1 MAATLLGSLLVSL
14 GLESGQFKSGL
25 TDAERRAA
33 RAGDKMENLGR
44 RVGTAAK
51 AMVGLGAAIAG
62 SQLVSQ
68 IKDMAVAGLEHASSL
83 GEQAQ
88 QLGVTTSELQRYR
101 FIATQVGI
109 DQEVMDKGLAKLSI
123 SMGDLAAGAKAP
135 TAALE
140 RLGFKQQEI
149 AAISKMSAGE
159 AIPVLAD
166 AFAKLKSPTEA
177 AAIAADL
184 FGAKMGGK
192 FLTLLMGGKQGI
204 DQLTDSYKKLG
215 IELSEGQ
222 IAKADEAMDK
232 LAALQEVM
240 KARQAQITAD
250 NADGILA
257 GLSAWEEFKTE
268 LIVIFGKIS
277 TATVQFDAILK
288 RIADSIPDP
297 FETAGKAIDWL
308 DDTYSRAK
316 ASVIASTKALYQG
329 IKTWLQDKLQAVW
342 DWLGKKIELAK
353 KQFFDLYDA
362 VVGHSYIPDMVD
374 EIGVQMRR
382 LDAEMVKPIEKAV
395 KKGTEAFRQLQQ
407 DVRGIMDELFPEQAA
422 ANRRAGMFAKLEQGR
437 NSGLLNRDTFNAA
450 ADALANQPVRGDV
463 PDSAALIPAIPPE
476 ALHSIEGINE
486 QLQILSDNLPL
497 VNTKWDALS
506 EALRDRGRE
515 AFDSLA
521 HHIEGVLLGFESL
534 GDAVRNLI
542 SELAQ
547 MAIQQ
552 FLIKPLGASLGVP
565 GFATGTNFAP
575 GGLAVVGER
584 GPELVNLPRGSQVI
598 PNHQTSQMMGGVTHS
613 PNFYFPS
620 ITDARGAR
628 EAGTQAARRYRAE
641 INGPLR

>member
-123 SMGDLAAGAKAP
+123 TMGDLAAGAKAP

-140 RLGFKQQEI
+140 RLGFSQQRI
-149 AAISKMSAGE
+149 AEISKMSAGE

-204 DQLTDSYKKLG
+204 DQLTESYKKLG
-215 IELSEGQ
+215 LEITDGQ

-232 LAALQEVM
+232 LAAMQEVM
-240 KARQAQITAD
+240 KARQAQVAVD
-250 NADGILA
+250 NAEGIMA
-257 GLSAWEEFKTE
+257 GLQAWEEFKTE
-268 LIVIFGKIS
+268 LIVVFGKIAKG
-277 TATVQFDAILK
+277 TEELDKVLK
-288 RIADSIPDP
+288 DLADRIPDP
-297 FETAGKAIDWL
+297 YEAAGAAIDWL
-308 DDTYSRAK
+308 DNAYANAK
-316 ASVIASTKALYQG
+316 ASVIASTRQLFQG
-329 IKTWLQDKLQAVW
+329 VKLWLQDKLQAVW
-342 DWLGKKIELAK
+342 DWLGKKIETAK
-353 KQFFDLYDA
+353 QQFFNLYDA

-374 EIGVQMRR
+374 EIGVEMRR
-382 LDAEMVKPIEKAV
+382 LDDVMVKPIEKAT
-395 KKGTEAFRQLQQ
+395 KAGTEAFRQMQQ
-407 DVRGIMDELFPEQAA
+407 DLRGLLDRLFPDQAA
-422 ANRRAGMFAKLEQGR
+422 LAANARDFAILEWGR
-437 NSGLLNRDTFNAA
+437 KTGKINRDTFNAS
-450 ADALANQPVRGDV
+450 ADALANERPRGDV
-463 PDSAALIPAIPPE
+463 PDAASVLAAIPPD
-476 ALHSIEGINE
+476 ALSSIEGIDAALASISE
-486 QLQILSDNLPL
+486 GLPQ
-497 VNTKWDALS
+497 VSVKWDALS
-506 EALRDRGRE
+506 EALRDRGRD
-515 AFDSLA
+515 AFESLS
-521 HHIEGVLLGFESL
+521 HHIQGVLLGFESL
-534 GDAVRNLI
+534 GDAVRGLI
-542 SELAQ
+542 AELAQ

-552 FLIKPLGASLGVP
+552 FLIKPLGMALGVP
-565 GFATGTNFAP
+565 GFANGTNFAP

-613 PNFYFPS
+613 PNFYFPG

-628 EAGTQAARRYRAE
+628 EAATQAARRYRAE